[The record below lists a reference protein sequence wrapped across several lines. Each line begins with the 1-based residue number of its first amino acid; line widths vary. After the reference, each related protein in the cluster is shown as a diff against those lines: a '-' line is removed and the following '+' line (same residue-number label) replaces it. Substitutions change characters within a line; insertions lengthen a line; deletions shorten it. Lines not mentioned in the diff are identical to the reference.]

1 MSVLPEV
8 SDLPALSVDY
18 FPTPWQAALVHFS
31 SALHQIRFVEARDA
45 GDRAVLP

>member
-18 FPTPWQAALVHFS
+18 FPTPWQARCFAAGV
-31 SALHQIRFVEARDA
+31 AR
-45 GDRAVLP
+45 GF

>member
-18 FPTPWQAALVHFS
+18 FPTPWQ
-31 SALHQIRFVEARDA
+31 
-45 GDRAVLP
+45 VLSRVMRKYNSVTYEVGRYCQE